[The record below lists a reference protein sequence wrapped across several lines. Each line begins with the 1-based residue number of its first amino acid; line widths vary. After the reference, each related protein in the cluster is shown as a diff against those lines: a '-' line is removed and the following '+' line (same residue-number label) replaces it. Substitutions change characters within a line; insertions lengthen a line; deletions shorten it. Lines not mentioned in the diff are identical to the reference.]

1 VLLKGPCIQDFR
13 LINTGLYSNLA
24 RLDLTYAE
32 AVFNLSYFR
41 QNPVLEFAVVLIIG
55 VAIFADNRLEG
66 TMELCNSRVFKRF
79 FFEILMLLFS
89 LFIF

>member
-13 LINTGLYSNLA
+13 SINTGLYSNLA

-32 AVFNLSYFR
+32 AVLNLSYFR

-55 VAIFADNRLEG
+55 VAILADNRLEG